1 MGMGSR
7 VPVDDFSVMTG
18 LSRDELR
25 QYRDLG
31 ILDPWH
37 TDAHTGYR
45 LYDTTQVHVAHTI
58 RGLRAGGM
66 AIADLKSLLCADDL
80 NWRNTH
86 IAAQQSDV
94 WSALGP
100 VKPTRARVHI
110 SLRREAPMSA
120 WAVTATVSK
129 PDLAEWITESLQTLS
144 KACHALGVRT
154 AGPCAAL
161 LERELFTQQVG
172 QVRFLMPVGDAP
184 PPPEGINSYTLPPI
198 DVAVVVHRGRRD
210 GIDRSYGVL
219 GAYVSDRLEGDEG
232 PIREYYLDG
241 AAAIGSGRT
250 EICWPIFDTAA
261 QCAVAPPSRTSSRA
275 GGGEL
280 GSVACGC

>member
-31 ILDPWH
+31 LLDPWH

-45 LYDTTQVHVAHTI
+45 LYDTTQVHLAHTI

-66 AIADLKSLLCADDL
+66 AIADLKSLLCTDDL

-94 WSALGP
+94 WSDLGP
-100 VKPTRARVHI
+100 VKPTRARVPI

-129 PDLAEWITESLQTLS
+129 PDLAEWITESLRAVHTTGGPGPLP
-144 KACHALGVRT
+144 HAGRRRST
-154 AGPCAAL
+154 TP
-161 LERELFTQQVG
+161 RRH
-172 QVRFLMPVGDAP
+172 RFL
-184 PPPEGINSYTLPPI
+184 
-198 DVAVVVHRGRRD
+198 H
-210 GIDRSYGVL
+210 
-219 GAYVSDRLEGDEG
+219 
-232 PIREYYLDG
+232 
-241 AAAIGSGRT
+241 AA
-250 EICWPIFDTAA
+250 
-261 QCAVAPPSRTSSRA
+261 PSRRRGSRPPRTS
-275 GGGEL
+275 
-280 GSVACGC
+280 